1 MVAVQAED
9 DEDVLAMADAHADEV
24 ADKPKQDKAVEP
36 KYETLRIEVL
46 TVCTVDGVTYTDV
59 PCKVAVTDSAEVR
72 ALLAAGFARLLDKNE
87 KVDGWQTRTLLGS
100 TPWEPAGMPEDGAVR
115 PSMSPDVLDWR
126 RKYEIAIE
134 NGSFRTMPSVKEQF
148 DAVREELGSS
158 QL

>member
-24 ADKPKQDKAVEP
+24 ADKPKQDKAAEP

-72 ALLAAGFARLLDKNE
+72 ALLAEGFARLLDKNE
-87 KVDGWQTRTLLGS
+87 KVD
-100 TPWEPAGMPEDGAVR
+100 
-115 PSMSPDVLDWR
+115 
-126 RKYEIAIE
+126 
-134 NGSFRTMPSVKEQF
+134 
-148 DAVREELGSS
+148 
-158 QL
+158 